1 MQFDLNSEMGT
12 DLLPPVSEVDPNALQ
27 NTRQN
32 SNTLNAP
39 KSQVKNL
46 KDPISAGFGL

>member
-1 MQFDLNSEMGT
+1 MGAN
-12 DLLPPVSEVDPNALQ
+12 LLPPVSEVDPMPLV
-27 NTRQN
+27 RILKGIEYF
-32 SNTLNAP
+32 TLNAP